1 MRKVIRYGDIIFSS
15 GDVERKIV
23 YKYISKQ
30 EQIAHRQILDDEND
44 MLDEDDKREIT
55 CYTGRLETE
64 VNDYVNYKSVRDK
77 IGEEE

>member
-44 MLDEDDKREIT
+44 MLDEDDKKNIT
-55 CYTGRLETE
+55 CYTARLETE

>member
-1 MRKVIRYGDIIFSS
+1 MRKVIRYGNIIFSS
-15 GDVERKIV
+15 GDIERTIV

-44 MLDEDDKREIT
+44 ILDSNDKKDIIS
-55 CYTGRLETE
+55 YTGRLETE
-64 VNDYVNYKSVRDK
+64 VNDYVGYKSVKDK